1 MKKEK
6 LIERYLLHNKDNY
19 PDDMYDFLVNNY
31 KYYMGNPKS
40 SFDILRQIYSKYEV
54 IDKSEDIYFGLRNKI
69 SELYTLNNDIVEI
82 ASGPYPRLAEIID
95 EKQRKS
101 KKGTINVYEP
111 LLVTKGLG
119 NVKLH
124 KEEFN
129 LNTKIKEGSLLIA
142 SAPCK
147 VTLDIIRKANEENLE
162 FFIALCGCY
171 HEDFI
176 NYKDWI
182 NYVFDF
188 ANNGIKNESKIYK
201 DSLDDIYNYP
211 FPIIYK
217 KCPKRY

>member
-1 MKKEK
+1 MKKVSAIIAMATIMTIGGVQATFNYAQGDAASVSDT
-6 LIERYLLHNKDNY
+6 LSPSIESAVL
-19 PDDMYDFLVNNY
+19 
-31 KYYMGNPKS
+31 
-40 SFDILRQIYSKYEV
+40 E
-54 IDKSEDIYFGLRNKI
+54 
-69 SELYTLNNDIVEI
+69 
-82 ASGPYPRLAEIID
+82 
-95 EKQRKS
+95 S
-101 KKGTINVYEP
+101 KKGTIKVYEP
-111 LLVTKGLG
+111 LLVTKRLG
-119 NVKLH
+119 NIKLH

-162 FFIALCGCY
+162 FFIALCGCC